1 MNKELTYCRY
11 SNNNLLR
18 YIGKRRDFVSR
29 SAQKTK
35 EDQLIADMKTDY
47 KAVTKHSERKLF
59 WTAARDKLKP
69 DRMKLIQ
76 IKKRHR
82 NVKRSL
88 SSTNDYRIAYH
99 EE

>member
-1 MNKELTYCRY
+1 M
-11 SNNNLLR
+11 
-18 YIGKRRDFVSR
+18 SR
-29 SAQKTK
+29 SAEKTK
-35 EDQLIADMKTDY
+35 EDQLIADIKPDNKT
-47 KAVTKHSERKLF
+47 VTKHSERKLF
-59 WTAARDKLKP
+59 WTAARDKFKP

-88 SSTNDYRIAYH
+88 SSTNDYRMAYP